1 MTDFVIKKLPYDLS
15 SHAGLAFIGKYLKRV
30 NVNALIDPK
39 FPVRSGVANSEI
51 LKSYLAL
58 LCLGKS
64 DFDAI
69 ESFRDNAF
77 FKRALGLSTVPSSP
91 TLRQRMD
98 AHAASWFELAPQMN
112 QLLLGSRI
120 NGQPI
125 DFGALACGYTP
136 VDLDTFAMDNGGTQK
151 ELVGR
156 TYAGVDG
163 YCPFAVYLGRL
174 GYYLEL
180 ALRPGVQ
187 HSAAESEYNFER
199 ALPMAASL
207 VATPL
212 LVRADS
218 GFCSLKLM
226 QEITAQ
232 AGALDREI
240 AFIIKWNPRRA
251 PVEDIAAARVA
262 DTDAGTVWVSERAGK
277 RECLWQEALALDGV
291 GSQANPV
298 RRVYRLTERSTA
310 DLGFRHKH
318 GNPLLLP
325 EYTLE
330 GWTTTLPEAFSAVQ
344 VIELYC
350 DHATHEQFHSEFKT
364 DMDLERLPSGKFDTN
379 YLVCQ
384 LAAVAMNL
392 LRLIGQNTLSESDAP
407 VRHAAKRRRIKT
419 VMQEL
424 MFKAARMIR
433 HAGRWVLGLGESD
446 RGFAVFER
454 HYRQLSGQPSTA

>member
-1 MTDFVIKKLPYDLS
+1 MTEFIIKKLPYDLS

-58 LCLGKS
+58 LCMGKS

-69 ESFRDNAF
+69 ESFRTNAF
-77 FKRALGLSTVPSSP
+77 FKRALGLAAVPSSP

-98 AHAASWFELAPQMN
+98 THAASWFELAPRMN

-120 NGQPI
+120 NGKAI

-136 VDLDTFAMDNGGTQK
+136 VDLDTFAMDNGGTKK

-163 YCPFAVYLGRL
+163 YCPFAVYLGSL
-174 GYYLEL
+174 GYCLEL

-187 HSAAESEYNFER
+187 HSASESEYNFER

-207 VATPL
+207 VSTPL

-218 GFCSLKLM
+218 GFCSAKLM
-226 QEITAQ
+226 QEITTQ
-232 AGALDREI
+232 ATTVQREI
-240 AFIIKWNPRRA
+240 AFIIKWNPRKC
-251 PVEDIAAARVA
+251 PVEIIAAKRVA
-262 DTDAGTVWVSERAGK
+262 DISTPWVSERAGK
-277 RECLWQEALALDGV
+277 RECLWQETLALAGV
-291 GSQANPV
+291 GSATHPA
-298 RRVYRLTERSTA
+298 RRVYRLTERTIDKRGVA
-310 DLGFRHKH
+310 
-318 GNPLLLP
+318 LLLP
-325 EYTLE
+325 EYVLE
-330 GWTTTLPEAFSAVQ
+330 GWTTTLPEKFNAEQ
-344 VIELYC
+344 VIALYC
-350 DHATHEQFHSEFKT
+350 DHATHEQFHSEFKS

-392 LRLIGQNTLSESDAP
+392 LRLIGQNTLNEPDAP
-407 VRHAAKRRRIKT
+407 VRHTAKRRRIKT
-419 VMQEL
+419 VMQEV
-424 MFKAARMIR
+424 MFKAGRMIR

-446 RGFAVFER
+446 PGFAVFAR
-454 HYRQLSGQPSTA
+454 HYGQLKTP

>member
-174 GYYLEL
+174 GYCLEL

-187 HSAAESEYNFER
+187 HSAAESEYNCER

-392 LRLIGQNTLSESDAP
+392 LRLIGQNTLSEPDAP

-424 MFKAARMIR
+424 MFKAARMINLFSSVDPPKMG
-433 HAGRWVLGLGESD
+433 AN
-446 RGFAVFER
+446 
-454 HYRQLSGQPSTA
+454 

>member
-1 MTDFVIKKLPYDLS
+1 MTDFLIKKLPYDLS

-58 LCLGKS
+58 LCMGKS

-77 FKRALGLSTVPSSP
+77 FKRALGLAVVPSSP

-98 AHAASWFELAPQMN
+98 THAASWFELAPQMN
-112 QLLLGSRI
+112 QLLLSSRI
-120 NGQPI
+120 NGQAI
-125 DFGALACGYTP
+125 DFGALSCGYTP
-136 VDLDTFAMDNGGTQK
+136 VDLDTFAMDNGDTKK
-151 ELVGR
+151 EMVGR

-163 YCPFAVYLGRL
+163 YCPFAVYLGSL
-174 GYYLEL
+174 GYCLEL

-207 VATPL
+207 VITPL

-226 QEITAQ
+226 QSIAAQ
-232 AGALDREI
+232 AHLAAREI
-240 AFIIKWNPRRA
+240 AFIIKWNPRTS
-251 PVEDIAAARVA
+251 PVEAIAAKKTV
-262 DTDAGTVWVSERAGK
+262 DTGTVWMSERAGK
-277 RECLWQEALALDGV
+277 RECLWQEALELAGV
-291 GSQANPV
+291 GSTANPV
-298 RRVYRLTERSTA
+298 RRVYRLTERTIN
-310 DLGFRHKH
+310 KH
-318 GNPLLLP
+318 GHTLLLP
-325 EYTLE
+325 EYVLE
-330 GWTTTLPEAFSAVQ
+330 GWTTTLPEKFGCAE
-344 VIELYC
+344 VIALYC

-392 LRLIGQNTLSESDAP
+392 LRLIGQNTLNEPDAP
-407 VRHAAKRRRIKT
+407 VRHKAKRRRIKT

-424 MFKAARMIR
+424 MFKAARMIH
-433 HAGRWVLGLGESD
+433 HAGRWILGLGESD
-446 RGFAVFER
+446 PAFAVFER
-454 HYRQLSGQPSTA
+454 HYAALNTA

>member
-1 MTDFVIKKLPYDLS
+1 MTDFLIKKLPYDLS
-15 SHAGLAFIGKYLKRV
+15 SHAGLAFIGKYLRRV

-39 FPVRSGVANSEI
+39 FPVRSGIANSEI

-69 ESFRDNAF
+69 EGFRDNAF
-77 FKRALGLSTVPSSP
+77 FKRALGLGSVPSSP

-98 AHAASWFELAPQMN
+98 AHAPSWFELAPQMN
-112 QLLLGSRI
+112 QALLASRI

-125 DFGALACGYTP
+125 YFGALACGYTP

-156 TYAGVDG
+156 TCVGIDG
-163 YCPFAVYLGRL
+163 YCPLVVYLGSL
-174 GYYLEL
+174 GYCLEL

-187 HSAAESEYNFER
+187 HSAAESAYNFER

-207 VATPL
+207 VSTHH
-212 LVRADS
+212 
-218 GFCSLKLM
+218 
-226 QEITAQ
+226 
-232 AGALDREI
+232 
-240 AFIIKWNPRRA
+240 
-251 PVEDIAAARVA
+251 AR
-262 DTDAGTVWVSERAGK
+262 
-277 RECLWQEALALDGV
+277 
-291 GSQANPV
+291 
-298 RRVYRLTERSTA
+298 
-310 DLGFRHKH
+310 
-318 GNPLLLP
+318 
-325 EYTLE
+325 
-330 GWTTTLPEAFSAVQ
+330 
-344 VIELYC
+344 
-350 DHATHEQFHSEFKT
+350 HEQFHSEFKT

-379 YLVCQ
+379 YLICQ

-392 LRLIGQNTLSESDAP
+392 LRLIGQNTLNDPDAP

-424 MFKAARMIR
+424 MFKAARMLH
-433 HAGRWVLGLGESD
+433 HAGRWVLGLGASD

-454 HYRQLSGQPSTA
+454 HDRQLSTA

>member
-58 LCLGKS
+58 LCMGKS

-77 FKRALGLSTVPSSP
+77 FKRALGLGTVPSSP

-98 AHAASWFELAPQMN
+98 THAASWFDVAPQMN
-112 QLLLGSRI
+112 QLLLSSRI

-125 DFGALACGYTP
+125 DFGTLACGYTP
-136 VDLDTFAMDNGGTQK
+136 LDLDTFAMDNGGTKK
-151 ELVGR
+151 EGVGR

-174 GYYLEL
+174 GYCLEL

-187 HSAAESEYNFER
+187 HSALESEYNFER

-207 VATPL
+207 VTTPL

-218 GFCSLKLM
+218 GFCSVKLM
-226 QEITAQ
+226 QSITAQ
-232 AGALDREI
+232 ANLVAREI
-240 AFIIKWNPRRA
+240 AFIIKWNPRSS
-251 PVEDIAAARVA
+251 PVEAIAAKRVA
-262 DTDAGTVWVSERAGK
+262 DTSTQWVSARAGK

-291 GSQANPV
+291 GSDANPA
-298 RRVYRLTERSTA
+298 RRVYRLTERTIN
-310 DLGFRHKH
+310 KH
-318 GNPLLLP
+318 GNVLLLP
-325 EYTLE
+325 EYVLE
-330 GWTTTLPEAFSAVQ
+330 GWTTTLPEKFGCAE
-344 VIELYC
+344 VITLYC
-350 DHATHEQFHSEFKT
+350 DHATHEQFHSEFKS

-392 LRLIGQNTLSESDAP
+392 LRLIGQNTLNEPDAP
-407 VRHAAKRRRIKT
+407 VRHQAKRRRIKT

-424 MFKAARMIR
+424 MFKAARMIH

-446 RGFAVFER
+446 PAFAVFER
-454 HYRQLSGQPSTA
+454 HYAQLNTA

>member
-58 LCLGKS
+58 LCMGKS

-77 FKRALGLSTVPSSP
+77 FKRALGLAAAPSSP

-98 AHAASWFELAPQMN
+98 THAGSWFELAPQMN

-125 DFGALACGYTP
+125 DFGTLECGYTP
-136 VDLDTFAMDNGGTQK
+136 VDLDTFAMDNGGTKK

-163 YCPFAVYLGRL
+163 YCPLAVYLGSL
-174 GYYLEL
+174 GYCLEL

-187 HSAAESEYNFER
+187 HSAAESQYNFER

-207 VATPL
+207 VSSPL

-226 QEITAQ
+226 QSITAQ
-232 AGALDREI
+232 ATAVARAI
-240 AFIIKWNPRRA
+240 AFIIKWNPRTS
-251 PVEDIAAARVA
+251 PVELIAAKRVA
-262 DTDAGTVWVSERAGK
+262 DTRTQWVSARAGK
-277 RECLWQEALALDGV
+277 RECLWQEALVLDGV
-291 GSQANPV
+291 GSDANPT
-298 RRVYRLTERSTA
+298 RRVYRLCERTI
-310 DLGFRHKH
+310 DKH
-318 GNPLLLP
+318 GHVLLLP
-325 EYTLE
+325 EYVLE
-330 GWTTTLPEAFSAVQ
+330 GWTTTLPQTFGCAE
-344 VIELYC
+344 VIALYC
-350 DHATHEQFHSEFKT
+350 DHATHEQFHSEFKS

-392 LRLIGQNTLSESDAP
+392 LRLIGQNTLNEPDAP
-407 VRHAAKRRRIKT
+407 VRHKAKRRRIKT

-424 MFKAARMIR
+424 IFKAARMIH
-433 HAGRWVLGLGESD
+433 HAGRWVLGLGQSEPA
-446 RGFAVFER
+446 FAVFER
-454 HYRQLSGQPSTA
+454 HYTQLDKA

>member
-1 MTDFVIKKLPYDLS
+1 MTDFIIKKLPYDLS
-15 SHAGLAFIGKYLKRV
+15 SHAGLAFIGKYLKRA

-58 LCLGKS
+58 LCMGKS

-69 ESFRDNAF
+69 ESFRENAF
-77 FKRALGLSTVPSSP
+77 FKRALGLSVVPSSP

-98 AHAASWFELAPQMN
+98 THAASWFDLAPQVN

-120 NGQPI
+120 NGKAI

-136 VDLDTFAMDNGGTQK
+136 VDLDTFAMDNGGTKK

-163 YCPFAVYLGRL
+163 YCPFAVYLGSL
-174 GYYLEL
+174 GYCLEL

-187 HSAAESEYNFER
+187 HSTSESEYNFER

-207 VATPL
+207 VFTPL

-226 QEITAQ
+226 QSITAQ
-232 AGALDREI
+232 AHRVSREI
-240 AFIIKWNPRRA
+240 AFIIKWNPRTS
-251 PVEDIAAARVA
+251 PVEAIAAKKTA
-262 DTDAGTVWVSERAGK
+262 DTSTAWVSARAGK
-277 RECLWQEALALDGV
+277 RECLWQEALELLDV
-291 GSQANPV
+291 GSAANPV
-298 RRVYRLTERSTA
+298 RRVYRLTERTI
-310 DLGFRHKH
+310 DKR
-318 GNPLLLP
+318 GNALLLP
-325 EYTLE
+325 EYVLE
-330 GWTTTLPEAFSAVQ
+330 GWTTTLPQKFTPAE
-344 VIELYC
+344 VIALYC

-392 LRLIGQNTLSESDAP
+392 LRLIGQNTLNDSDTP
-407 VRHAAKRRRIKT
+407 VRHVAKRRRIKT

-424 MFKAARMIR
+424 MFKAARMIH
-433 HAGRWVLGLGESD
+433 HAGRCVLGLGASD
-446 RGFAVFER
+446 PAFAVFER
-454 HYRQLSGQPSTA
+454 HYGQINTA

>member
-69 ESFRDNAF
+69 EGFRDNAF
-77 FKRALGLSTVPSSP
+77 FKRALGLGTVPSSP

-98 AHAASWFELAPQMN
+98 THAASWFELAPQMN

-163 YCPFAVYLGRL
+163 YCPFAVYLGSL
-174 GYYLEL
+174 GYCLEL

-218 GFCSLKLM
+218 GFCSLKLT

-251 PVEDIAAARVA
+251 PVEAIAAARVA
-262 DTDAGTVWVSERAGK
+262 DTGTGIGTVWASERAGK

-298 RRVYRLTERSTA
+298 RRVYRLTERSI
-310 DLGFRHKH
+310 DKH

-330 GWTTTLPEAFSAVQ
+330 GWTTTLPEAFSAAE
-344 VIELYC
+344 VIALYC

-392 LRLIGQNTLSESDAP
+392 LRLIGQNTLTEPDAP

-433 HAGRWVLGLGESD
+433 HAGRWVLGLGEGD

-454 HYRQLSGQPSTA
+454 HYRQLSGQLRGA

>member
-1 MTDFVIKKLPYDLS
+1 MTDFLIKKLPYDLS
-15 SHAGLAFIGKYLKRV
+15 SHAGLAFIGKYLRRI

-39 FPVRSGVANSEI
+39 FPVRSGIANSEV

-69 ESFRDNAF
+69 EGFRDNAF
-77 FKRALGLSTVPSSP
+77 FKRALGLGSVPSSP

-98 AHAASWFELAPQMN
+98 AHAPSWFELAPQMN
-112 QLLLGSRI
+112 QALLASRI

-156 TYAGVDG
+156 TYAGIDG
-163 YCPFAVYLGRL
+163 YCPLVVYLGSL
-174 GYYLEL
+174 GYCLEL

-187 HSAAESEYNFER
+187 HSAAESAYNFER

-207 VATPL
+207 VSTPL

-232 AGALDREI
+232 ANALEREI
-240 AFIIKWNPRRA
+240 SFIIKWNPRRA
-251 PVEDIAAARVA
+251 PVESIAAGKAA
-262 DTDAGTVWVSERAGK
+262 DAGTVWTSERAGK
-277 RECLWQEALALDGV
+277 RECLWQEALTLECVASLA
-291 GSQANPV
+291 SPA
-298 RRVYRLTERSTA
+298 RRVYRLTERSI
-310 DLGFRHKH
+310 DKH
-318 GNPLLLP
+318 GNALLLP

-330 GWTTTLPEAFSAVQ
+330 GWTTTLPEKFSAAQ

-379 YLVCQ
+379 
-384 LAAVAMNL
+384 
-392 LRLIGQNTLSESDAP
+392 
-407 VRHAAKRRRIKT
+407 
-419 VMQEL
+419 
-424 MFKAARMIR
+424 
-433 HAGRWVLGLGESD
+433 
-446 RGFAVFER
+446 
-454 HYRQLSGQPSTA
+454 

>member
-58 LCLGKS
+58 LCMGKS

-77 FKRALGLSTVPSSP
+77 FKRALGLGTVPSSP

-98 AHAASWFELAPQMN
+98 THAASWFDVAPQMN
-112 QLLLGSRI
+112 QLLLSSRI

-125 DFGALACGYTP
+125 DFGTLACGYTP
-136 VDLDTFAMDNGGTQK
+136 LDLDTFAMDNGGTKK
-151 ELVGR
+151 EGVGR

-174 GYYLEL
+174 GYCLEL

-187 HSAAESEYNFER
+187 HSALESEYNFER

-207 VATPL
+207 VTTPL

-218 GFCSLKLM
+218 GFCSVKLM
-226 QEITAQ
+226 QSITAQ
-232 AGALDREI
+232 ANLVAREI
-240 AFIIKWNPRRA
+240 AFIIKWNPRSS
-251 PVEDIAAARVA
+251 PVEAIAAKRVA
-262 DTDAGTVWVSERAGK
+262 DTSTQWVSARAGK

-291 GSQANPV
+291 GSDANPA
-298 RRVYRLTERSTA
+298 RRVYRLTERTIN
-310 DLGFRHKH
+310 KH
-318 GNPLLLP
+318 GNVLLLP
-325 EYTLE
+325 EYVLE
-330 GWTTTLPEAFSAVQ
+330 GWTTTLPEKFGCAE
-344 VIELYC
+344 VITLYC
-350 DHATHEQFHSEFKT
+350 DHATHEQFGKTPSHHSEFKS

-392 LRLIGQNTLSESDAP
+392 LRLIGQNTLNEPDAP
-407 VRHAAKRRRIKT
+407 VRHQAKRRRIKT

-424 MFKAARMIR
+424 MFKAGRMIR

-446 RGFAVFER
+446 PAFAVFER
-454 HYRQLSGQPSTA
+454 HYAQLSTA